1 MTHAN
6 GLLATL
12 RNAWRQLTSM
22 RTALI
27 LLFLLAVAAVPGSLL
42 PQRGVSPEQ
51 VNAYYTDHPW
61 WAPLLDRLGF
71 FDVYASPWFAAVY
84 LLLFTSLIGCIVPRL
99 ADHLRALRRPPVDA
113 PRRLARLPQHVEGR
127 ASEAEPAAAAATVHA
142 GLRARRWRAVVRE
155 HADGS
160 RTVSAEKGYLKE
172 TGNLLMH
179 FAMVAVLLGLAI
191 SAMYSW
197 HGNKLVVA
205 GPDTRFCNV
214 LQQYDE
220 YGLGSRVDDLPNFCF
235 EFSEF
240 EAAYT
245 ETGAPLS
252 FLAHAEVT
260 EAGGAPRPVDFTVNR
275 PLRLDGASVYLLGNG
290 YAPVLRYTDRDGRAQ
305 TVTVPF
311 LPNDP
316 LGTAEGVAS
325 FPDVNRGP
333 AAGDDDAPSQVVFQG
348 LYLPTA
354 PTDGGMLTRSL
365 HPEERH
371 PLLWLFPYQ
380 GSLTEAVPES
390 LTRVNNLILAG
401 DLELAATPAYLRPGE
416 TLTLDDGTTVEFL
429 GTQRWITL
437 SVRADPGEPVLLVS
451 MGVLLVALTISLGG
465 RRRRVWFRITPTTTG
480 GSKISAGGLP
490 RSNHPGFDE
499 EFRRLVDALT
509 PATPATAA
517 AVSESRSI

>member
-1 MTHAN
+1 MPA
-6 GLLATL
+6 L

-42 PQRGVSPEQ
+42 PQRGVNLER
-51 VNAYYTDHPW
+51 VNAYYTDHPQ

-99 ADHLRALRRPPVDA
+99 RDLLRAVRRPPVDA
-113 PRRLARLPQHVEGR
+113 PRRLTRLPHHVEDR
-127 ASEAEPAAAAATVHA
+127 TSQDDPATTAASLQD
-142 GLRARRWRAVVRE
+142 GLRARRWRVVSRPQP
-155 HADGS
+155 DGGL
-160 RTVSAEKGYLKE
+160 TVSAEKGYLKE
-172 TGNLLMH
+172 AGNILMH
-179 FAMVAVLLGLAI
+179 FAMVAVLVGLAI
-191 SAMYSW
+191 SAMYGW

-220 YGLGSRVDDLPNFCF
+220 YGLGSRVGTLPNFCF
-235 EFSEF
+235 EFRDF
-240 EAAYT
+240 EATYT
-245 ETGAPLS
+245 ESGMPLS

-260 EAGGAPRPVDFTVNR
+260 EGNGEPRPVDFTVNR
-275 PLRLDGASVYLLGNG
+275 PLRLDGTSVYLLGNG
-290 YAPVLRYTDRDGRAQ
+290 YSPVLRYTDRDGRAQ

-325 FPDVNRGP
+325 FPDVNRG
-333 AAGDDDAPSQVVFQG
+333 AASGDDAPSQVVFQG

-354 PTDGGMLTRSL
+354 PADGAMLTRSL

-380 GSLTEAVPES
+380 GDVEEAVPES
-390 LTRVNNLILAG
+390 LTVVNDLITAG
-401 DLELAATPAYLRPGE
+401 DLELAATPAFLRPGE
-416 TLTLDDGTTVEFL
+416 SLTLDDGTTVEFL
-429 GTQRWITL
+429 GTERWITI
-437 SVRADPGEPVLLVS
+437 SVRSDPGQPVLLVS
-451 MGVLLVALTISLGG
+451 MVVLLGGLMLSLSG

-480 GSKISAGGLP
+480 GSMISAGGLP
-490 RSNHPGFDE
+490 RSDHPGFDE
-499 EFRRLVDALT
+499 EFQRLVDAL
-509 PATPATAA
+509 ATTRAA
-517 AVSESRSI
+517 SADPVSTSRSA